1 MMMRKDYTQPTTTV
15 LALGVL
21 RDVCGITAASDGDD
35 SGGLAKKDFGEWEE
49 DEETVA
55 AKHNTVWDD

>member
-1 MMMRKDYTQPTTTV
+1 M
-15 LALGVL
+15 L
-21 RDVCGITAASDGDD
+21 RDVCGIGTGSTGTDE
-35 SGGLAKKDFGEWEE
+35 GGLAKKDFGEWEE